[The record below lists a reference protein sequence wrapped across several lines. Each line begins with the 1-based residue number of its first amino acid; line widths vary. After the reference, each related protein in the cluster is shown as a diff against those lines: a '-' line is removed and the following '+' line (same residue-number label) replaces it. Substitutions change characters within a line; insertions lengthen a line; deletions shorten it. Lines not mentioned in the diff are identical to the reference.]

1 MATGSFGC
9 FALFGNT
16 RQLQL
21 NRSPFD
27 LHGRRAFVTGGTQGV
42 GAVIARSLAQAGAD
56 VVILGLEDDDSARC
70 TLEACRSFGAQ
81 AELIVQDLAQSPEH
95 YVDDLFSRVNTL
107 MPGIDLLVNNAG
119 TYIDPPFLKLTHDTF
134 QKTMYLN
141 VHAGFFITQA
151 FARNWIKA
159 GTQGRVLFTGSING
173 FLAEPDHT
181 AYDTSKGAVAAMVRS
196 LCVTLAPHKIRVNS
210 MAPGLVRTPL
220 TDVLNEK
227 PELDQWMKLHTPSGE
242 VPEAEV
248 CGGAAVFLL
257 SDAAHHIHGQPLYVD
272 GGMSCWQQPDPPAG
286 WNMRQ
291 A

>member
-1 MATGSFGC
+1 M
-9 FALFGNT
+9 
-16 RQLQL
+16 
-21 NRSPFD
+21 
-27 LHGRRAFVTGGTQGV
+27 QGV
-42 GAVIARSLAQAGAD
+42 GAVIARSSQASAD

-173 FLAEPDHT
+173 FPCGTRPHCIRHEQRSSRSDGKIVVRYFLPPHKDKGEFHGRWT
-181 AYDTSKGAVAAMVRS
+181 CSDTSDRRS
-196 LCVTLAPHKIRVNS
+196 QSGN
-210 MAPGLVRTPL
+210 
-220 TDVLNEK
+220 
-227 PELDQWMKLHTPSGE
+227 PSWIIG
-242 VPEAEV
+242 
-248 CGGAAVFLL
+248 
-257 SDAAHHIHGQPLYVD
+257 
-272 GGMSCWQQPDPPAG
+272 
-286 WNMRQ
+286 
-291 A
+291 